1 MKRLALSL
9 ALSAMLIASM
19 ACSISIPS
27 VDVMTGPVVETAIQV
42 PRLPDPA
49 QEAYV
54 TLSFGANVLQLAPGA
69 AEGLVSGTVRTNLK
83 DFEPTVA
90 IDGSDIRIEQGEL
103 EVEGIPNISADTV
116 VNDWDLQLG
125 SDPMRLRV
133 TGGAYEGDMDLGG
146 LALTDLYVS
155 DGAATVKVDFS
166 APNTVEMSSL
176 RYETGASTVELFNL
190 ANANFASMVFRS
202 GAGTYKLDFG
212 GTLRREAQVDIES
225 GLSTLTIVV
234 PEGTAA
240 EAEISGGMSSVTT
253 RGAWVTQDSTR
264 YHVEGE
270 GPRLLID
277 ISMGVGTVI
286 LETR

>member
-1 MKRLALSL
+1 MKRLAMSL

-116 VNDWDLQLG
+116 VNDWDLKLG

-190 ANANFASMVFRS
+190 ANANFASMIFRS

-264 YHVEGE
+264 YRVEGE

>member
-1 MKRLALSL
+1 MKRLALWL
-9 ALSAMLIASM
+9 ALSAVLIASM

-27 VDVMTGPVVETAIQV
+27 VDVMTGPAVETAIHV
-42 PRLPDPA
+42 PRLSDPA

-54 TLSFGANVLQLAPGA
+54 TLSFGANELRLAPGA
-69 AEGLVSGTVRTNLK
+69 AGALVSGTVRTNLR

-103 EVEGIPNISADTV
+103 EVKGIPNISADTV
-116 VNDWDLQLG
+116 INDWDLQLG

-133 TGGAYEGDMDLGG
+133 TGGAYEGNMDLGG

-190 ANANFASMVFRS
+190 ANANFASMIFRS

-225 GLSTLTIVV
+225 GLCTLTIVV

-264 YHVEGE
+264 YRVEGE

-277 ISMGVGTVI
+277 ISMGAGTVI